1 MAKKTQSRNAISDGE
16 LERKRSSKA
25 VEKKQSKESKKQPMK
40 TTHNHELPMQ
50 EKLKD
55 KNWDPI
61 KEMLEITDEYE
72 AGTPKREGGKDYW
85 GACCLESQD
94 VDVAQK
100 TDKDKKPK
108 QARPIPK

>member
-1 MAKKTQSRNAISDGE
+1 MATKTTIR
-16 LERKRSSKA
+16 KA
-25 VEKKQSKESKKQPMK
+25 VDKKQPK
-40 TTHNHELPMQ
+40 AKPKHVHTHDLPMQ
-50 EKLKD
+50 EKLKNKD
-55 KNWDPI
+55 WDPI

-100 TDKDKKPK
+100 ADKDKKPK
-108 QARPIPK
+108 QARPIPQ

>member
-1 MAKKTQSRNAISDGE
+1 MATKKPTR
-16 LERKRSSKA
+16 KA
-25 VEKKQSKESKKQPMK
+25 VDKKQPK
-40 TTHNHELPMQ
+40 AEQKHVHHHDLPMQ

-100 TDKDKKPK
+100 ARRPDGPVSHADAAQKADKDKKPK

>member
-1 MAKKTQSRNAISDGE
+1 MATKKKPVKAV
-16 LERKRSSKA
+16 A
-25 VEKKQSKESKKQPMK
+25 VEKKAAK
-40 TTHNHELPMQ
+40 TAGHTHEAPLQ
-50 EKLKD
+50 EKLKNKD
-55 KNWDPI
+55 WDPI

-94 VDVAQK
+94 VDVAQNPHNHK
-100 TDKDKKPK
+100 PAEKKK

>member
-1 MAKKTQSRNAISDGE
+1 MAKKTTRQ
-16 LERKRSSKA
+16 KKA
-25 VEKKQSKESKKQPMK
+25 V
-40 TTHNHELPMQ
+40 HNHEKPMS

-55 KNWDPI
+55 KHWDPI
-61 KEMLEITDEYE
+61 KEILEITDEYE
-72 AGTPKREGGKDYW
+72 EGTPKREQGKDYW

-100 TDKDKKPK
+100 AEKKKP